1 MKFKNTT
8 LILGAAAC
16 LLAFT
21 VTSVSAQGKMNGNGM
36 RGMNGGR
43 GNGIKAGTEY
53 GFGMKNGAGNGFGII
68 GILKAAGDELTDEQ
82 IVLLK
87 EVEPGLE
94 NHDARMAILT
104 DSQVATLE
112 AFREEHP
119 GMQGRRGGNG
129 QSTGFGIIGILKAA
143 GDELTDEQIVRLKE
157 IEPGLAN
164 HDARMAILTDSQVE
178 ALEAF
183 REEHPGMQGRR
194 GGNGQGTGFGN
205 GQGNGF
211 GIIGILKA
219 AGDELTDEQI
229 VLLKE
234 IEPGLTNHD
243 ARMAILTDSQ
253 VATLDAFR
261 EEHPGMQ
268 GRRGGKGQGYGIGK
282 GQGAG
287 FGKGQGNRL
296 GFIGILNAAG
306 DELTDEQIVRLKEI
320 EPGLENHDARMAILT
335 DTQVAVLEAHRAEI
349 WGDANE
355 SADESFDSVEKALD
369 VQSGPEAFSVLK
381 QNYPNPFN
389 PVTSIEYQIAAA
401 GDVIVQIYGPSGQLV
416 ATLVDEYQSA
426 GQHSAIWNASSHASG
441 IYLCKI
447 SSGEFTSSVKMTYI
461 K

>member
-87 EVEPGLE
+87 EV
-94 NHDARMAILT
+94 
-104 DSQVATLE
+104 
-112 AFREEHP
+112 
-119 GMQGRRGGNG
+119 
-129 QSTGFGIIGILKAA
+129 
-143 GDELTDEQIVRLKE
+143 
-157 IEPGLAN
+157 
-164 HDARMAILTDSQVE
+164 
-178 ALEAF
+178 
-183 REEHPGMQGRR
+183 
-194 GGNGQGTGFGN
+194 
-205 GQGNGF
+205 
-211 GIIGILKA
+211 
-219 AGDELTDEQI
+219 
-229 VLLKE
+229 
-234 IEPGLTNHD
+234 
-243 ARMAILTDSQ
+243 
-253 VATLDAFR
+253 
-261 EEHPGMQ
+261 
-268 GRRGGKGQGYGIGK
+268 
-282 GQGAG
+282 
-287 FGKGQGNRL
+287 
-296 GFIGILNAAG
+296 
-306 DELTDEQIVRLKEI
+306 